1 MHIKIRFLAMFKE
14 IVGREKISREVEVG
28 TTIGDVLDMLAKEYG
43 KDFRETIDKKTG
55 QVDVNTLV
63 MLNGRNVRDTN
74 EKLKDNDLVII
85 TAPVGG
91 G

>member
-14 IVGREKISREVEVG
+14 IVGREEISREVEVG

>member
-1 MHIKIRFLAMFKE
+1 MFKE
-14 IVGREKISREVEVG
+14 IVGREEISQEVEAG
-28 TTIGDVLDMLAKEYG
+28 TTIGEVLNMLAKEYG

-74 EKLKDNDLVII
+74 AKVKDNDLVII
-85 TAPVGG
+85 TVPVCGG
-91 G
+91 

>member
-1 MHIKIRFLAMFKE
+1 MFKE
-14 IVGREKISREVEVG
+14 IVGREEISQEVKAG
-28 TTIGDVLDMLAKEYG
+28 TTIGEVLNMLAKEYG

-74 EKLKDNDLVII
+74 AKLKDNDLVII